1 VRLLLDTCT
10 FLWWMA
16 GSDKLSDRVR
26 LVILDP
32 GNDVILSAVSG
43 WEIAIKHRLGRLD
56 LPAAPAAF
64 IAEALAAHAVAV
76 LPVGMAHAVR
86 AGDLPLNH
94 KDPFDRILIAQADI
108 ESLPLAT
115 PDAAFSPY
123 GIETVW

>member
-1 VRLLLDTCT
+1 MRLLLDTCA

-26 LVILDP
+26 RVILDP
-32 GNDVILSAVSG
+32 RNDVILSAVSG
-43 WEIAIKHRLGRLD
+43 WEIAIKHRLGRLE

-64 IAEALAAHAVAV
+64 MAEALAAHAVTV
-76 LPVGMAHAVR
+76 LPVGMTHAVE

-94 KDPFDRILIAQADI
+94 KDPFDRILVAQAII
-108 ESLPLAT
+108 ETLPLAT
-115 PDAAFSPY
+115 PDTAFSPY